1 MKLGERLRLIRKEHR
16 KTLKN
21 LSQAADLS
29 LSYLSDMERGVV
41 NPSIETLQKVAK
53 VYKMKLTE
61 LFMGVEDMEESIYE
75 NYPPGFSDFLDDD
88 NYIDEVNDD
97 WKELLL
103 GINFRGR
110 QPSSKREWTEL
121 HLYLRR
127 ILSPKEDNN
136 G

>member
-1 MKLGERLRLIRKEHR
+1 MKLGERLRLIRKERR
-16 KTLKN
+16 KTLKD
-21 LSQAADLS
+21 LSQEAKLS

-61 LFMGVEDMEESIYE
+61 LFIGVEDMDESTLE

-88 NYIDEVNDD
+88 NYKNEINDD

-103 GINFRGR
+103 GINFRGT

-127 ILSPKEDNN
+127 ILSPKEDDNE
-136 G
+136 